1 MIKLLSLVSVLLAA
15 SPILASEDWSKIEG
29 QRSGIAEAR
38 FVGVTDQAAW
48 EKLWREHDA
57 RSPVP
62 AVDFTKESVA
72 AVFLGERASGGIK
85 IDLVI
90 QADPLDAT
98 RLNAF
103 YKEIRSSKGFAI
115 TMISHPYL
123 IVKVRKASVI
133 AFEANQRVGV
143 PAAGAPANPRDER
156 KVKALLGDMT
166 APAFDGR

>member
-15 SPILASEDWSKIEG
+15 SPVLAAEDWTKYEG
-29 QRSGIAEAR
+29 QRSGIREAR

-57 RSPVP
+57 SAPVP
-62 AVDFTKESVA
+62 AVDFSKESVA
-72 AVFLGERASGGIK
+72 AVFLGERATGGIK

-90 QADPLDAT
+90 QADPLDPA

-103 YKEIRSSKGFAI
+103 YKENRSSKGFAI

-143 PAAGAPANPRDER
+143 PVTRAPENPRDER
-156 KVKALLGDMT
+156 KVNALIGEL
-166 APAFDGR
+166 AVPAFDGR